1 MGNFG
6 LNKETFSAIL
16 GGLLPA
22 LAWLF
27 FWMRSEEKNDR
38 EPISLVLLVFIIG
51 MLTVLVAVPLQHLV
65 VPYLPNEGSTI
76 FVWAGIEELVKF
88 LAVMLII
95 RSNYYVEDP
104 MDFPMY
110 LIAGA
115 LGFAALENILF
126 LMNPSIVADPTTR
139 ALTGNLRFLGST
151 LLHAV
156 STGIV
161 GIGVGLSY
169 YQNWKNYLSY
179 VIGGLALATTL
190 HAAFNLFIMNARDQ
204 EFFRVFGFLWVITI
218 ISILL
223 LEKLR
228 RLKGQTTEQ

>member
-6 LNKETFSAIL
+6 LNKETFGAIF

-22 LAWLF
+22 VAWLI
-27 FWMRSEEKNDR
+27 FWTRSEEKRDR
-38 EPISLVLLVFIIG
+38 EPWGLVLMVFIIG
-51 MLTVLVAVPLQHLV
+51 MLAVLVAIPLQHAIA
-65 VPYLPNEGSTI
+65 PYLPDQRSTMI
-76 FVWAGIEELVKF
+76 VWAGIEELVKYF
-88 LAVMLII
+88 IVILII
-95 RSNYYVEDP
+95 SNNVHVEDP

-115 LGFAALENILF
+115 LGFAGLENILF
-126 LMNPSIVADPTTR
+126 LMNPDIVSDTSMR
-139 ALTGNLRFLGST
+139 WLTGNLRFLGST

-156 STGIV
+156 ATGIV

-169 YQNWKNYLSY
+169 YQNWRNRFIY
-179 VIGGLALATTL
+179 IFGGLILATVL
-190 HAAFNLFIMNARDQ
+190 HSTFNLFIMNASDQ
-204 EFFRVFGFLWVITI
+204 GFFRIFGFLWVITI

-228 RLKGQTTEQ
+228 RLKGQSTI